1 VNAHHQEVADVY
13 VEDGIIVAVKPDL
26 KVFNISSL
34 SFFFL
39 ICTVAK
45 ALLEVGLISIFL
57 TQKQV
62 NKNWKKNPIFFN
74 CLQVLDFVLFCFFF
88 VD

>member
-1 VNAHHQEVADVY
+1 
-13 VEDGIIVAVKPDL
+13 
-26 KVFNISSL
+26 
-34 SFFFL
+34 
-39 ICTVAK
+39 
-45 ALLEVGLISIFL
+45 L